1 MPAIRLTLPAFGM
14 GALLLAPAALRAQGA
29 ARISADTLRADLF
42 AVADDS
48 MGGRGTG
55 SPGDAKAADWVAAA
69 FARYGLAP
77 AGEHGTY
84 FQTIP
89 FRRLALDTT
98 SGLNVAGVRLTPP
111 RDVLPMA
118 MFMTWTATGA
128 ATVYGGV
135 AGDSTT
141 WPSAEQAA
149 GKLVVMQTP
158 AGAGWPILTHDMLAL
173 RRSPRFRTAAGFV
186 FPALDSA
193 PAGLAEQMAA
203 GRLTLDTLVFS
214 LLRGSLLVT
223 PDAASALLGAPLA
236 TASPGQVGPVVTG
249 ALAFTA
255 RPLEVPARNVI
266 AILRGS
272 DPGLRDTYVS
282 ISAHHDH
289 LGFARP
295 PVDHDSTRAFN
306 RVVRPMGADSPPRSA
321 TPQEAARIA
330 ALLDSLRAAHPARLD
345 SVYNGAD
352 DDGSGTV
359 ALVELARVLSSG
371 PRPRRSILFVSHA
384 AEEPGLIGS
393 RWFTD
398 HPTIP
403 RDSIVAEID
412 MDMVGRG
419 DSGDAPQ
426 GGPGYLEVV
435 GSRRLSTEL
444 GALLDTVAA
453 HQGTPFH
460 LNYEYDAP
468 GHPLRYYCRADHYNY
483 ARHGIPSVSLS
494 TGEHLD
500 YHQVT
505 DEPQYI
511 DYAQL
516 ARVTGLVRDLVVAV
530 ADLGHRPVVDGQ
542 RQDPRAP
549 CSQ

>member
-1 MPAIRLTLPAFGM
+1 MPAFRPTLPVLGLS
-14 GALLLAPAALRAQGA
+14 ALLAAPALQAQRV
-29 ARISADTLRADLF
+29 ARISADSLRTDLF
-42 AVADDS
+42 AVAADS
-48 MGGRGTG
+48 MEGRGTG
-55 SPGDAKAADWVAAA
+55 TPGDAKAADWVAAA

-77 AGEHGTY
+77 AGEGGTY
-84 FQTIP
+84 FQTVP
-89 FRRLALDTT
+89 LRRLALDTT
-98 SGLNVAGVRLTPP
+98 RPLVVGGVRLVPP

-118 MFMTWTATGA
+118 AYMGWEANA
-128 ATVYGGV
+128 AVTLYGGL
-135 AGDSTT
+135 AGDSAT

-149 GKLVVMQTP
+149 GKLLVMRTP
-158 AGAGWPILTHDMLAL
+158 AGAGWPVLARDMLAL
-173 RRSPRFRTAAGFV
+173 RHSPRFRSTAGFV

-193 PAGLAEQMAA
+193 PPGLAEQMTI
-203 GRLTLDTLVFS
+203 GRLTLDTLVFT

-223 PDAASALLGAPLA
+223 PAAAAALVGAPLA
-236 TASPGQVGPVVTG
+236 AAAPGQAGPVVTG
-249 ALAFTA
+249 AVTFAS
-255 RPLEVPARNVI
+255 RPLEFPVRNVI

-272 DPGLRDTYVS
+272 DPALRETYIAV
-282 ISAHHDH
+282 SAHHDH
-289 LGFARP
+289 LGLARP

-321 TPQEAARIA
+321 TPAEAVRIA
-330 ALLDSLRAAHPARLD
+330 ALRDSLRAAHPARRD
-345 SVYNGAD
+345 SIFNGAD
-352 DDGSGTV
+352 DDGSGTA

-371 PRPRRSILFVSHA
+371 PRLRRSILFVSHA
-384 AEEPGLIGS
+384 AEELGLIGS

-398 HPTIP
+398 HPTVP

-412 MDMVGRG
+412 LDMVGRG
-419 DSGDAPQ
+419 DAGDAPG

-444 GALLDTVAA
+444 GNLLDTVAA
-453 HQGTPFH
+453 HQPTPFH

-468 GHPLRYYCRADHYNY
+468 GNPLHYYCRADHYSY
-483 ARHGIPSVSLS
+483 ARYGIPSVSLS

-500 YHQVT
+500 YHQVA

-516 ARVTGLVRDLVVAV
+516 ARVTTLVQDLAVAL
-530 ADLGHRPVVDGQ
+530 ADLGHRPAVDGP

-549 CSQ
+549 CRQ